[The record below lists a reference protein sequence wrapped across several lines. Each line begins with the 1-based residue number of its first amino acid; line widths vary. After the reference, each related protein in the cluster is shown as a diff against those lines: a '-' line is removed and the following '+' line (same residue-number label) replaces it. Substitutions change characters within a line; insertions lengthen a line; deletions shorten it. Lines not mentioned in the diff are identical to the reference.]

1 MNKMLQIA
9 IIDTSTMLGIP
20 AYTVDW
26 SVLSEAECRNILKAM
41 NFHQP
46 TEDEVSDAINI
57 LLAHLY
63 YKRQSGTYADVDIM
77 NDKASQ
83 KEMTISEIE
92 KELGH
97 KVKIVKEKEE

>member
-1 MNKMLQIA
+1 M
-9 IIDTSTMLGIP
+9 
-20 AYTVDW
+20 
-26 SVLSEAECRNILKAM
+26 
-41 NFHQP
+41 
-46 TEDEVSDAINI
+46 SDAINI

>member
-26 SVLSEAECRNILKAM
+26 SECRNILKAM

-46 TEDEVSDAINI
+46 TEEEVSDAINI

-63 YKRQSGTYADVDIM
+63 YKRQSGTYVDVDVM

-97 KVKIVKEKEE
+97 KVKILKEKEE

>member
-9 IIDTSTMLGIP
+9 IIDTSTMLGIL

-26 SVLSEAECRNILKAM
+26 SVLSEAERRNILKAM

-46 TEDEVSDAINI
+46 TEEEVSDAINI

-92 KELGH
+92 KELSH
-97 KVKIVKEKEE
+97 KVKIVKEKK